1 MARRRIVAAAT
12 LRTITEMGRADV
24 NRRKILA
31 APFVLAALAA
41 PSRDWV
47 LASLAEVADERGPR
61 QVGMGQVEGIRRM
74 FARFQEVDVMRGGG
88 HAHPALMDYLHTY
101 VLPLVS
107 RDHGSG
113 RVQEALF
120 EAAAELAY
128 LVGWMAYDDGRHGL
142 AERYLIQ
149 ALRLA
154 KASENRV
161 LGAHVLAGMSDQANA
176 LGRPSKALTL
186 ARSGQRDIHPDDS
199 PACMTDLLILEARAL
214 AALGETAQAARKVAA
229 AE

>member
-1 MARRRIVAAAT
+1 
-12 LRTITEMGRADV
+12 
-24 NRRKILA
+24 
-31 APFVLAALAA
+31 
-41 PSRDWV
+41 
-47 LASLAEVADERGPR
+47 
-61 QVGMGQVEGIRRM
+61 
-74 FARFQEVDVMRGGG
+74 
-88 HAHPALMDYLHTY
+88 
-101 VLPLVS
+101 
-107 RDHGSG
+107 
-113 RVQEALF
+113 

-214 AALGETAQAARKVAA
+214 AALGGVWVPPWWPRCVPVLMSCAAWTTTWAVAVCTTRSPRRWPQRPGCCA
-229 AE
+229 RRPTLNRWVGGCWSPSASWRNWRDGWHPTLVCTGGRRRTTWPGRGPRTPVVTLRGRRTVCPAWPTRWPT